1 MAREAFGEDVVAHY
15 LNAARVEQ
23 RTFDAAVTTW
33 ERERY
38 YERG

>member
-1 MAREAFGEDVVAHY
+1 MEIFGQDVVAHY

-23 RTFDAAVTTW
+23 AAYDAVVGTW

-38 YERG
+38 LERV